1 MCRRHAG
8 SRPHPQAPELKR
20 LRAALGGDLPASW
33 DDIALLRFCLSF
45 TGDAAKQESSVR
57 ACIAWRAKNAAMLDA
72 VATGTPLPK
81 DALIKSLCLTDYH
94 GATQLGEPVSIVR
107 AGLCSP
113 PALLAVVSSEEF
125 AEWLLY
131 QKEVSFRICDAATRK
146 SRLLVKC
153 ITVVDLLGVTVMSAS
168 SSASI
173 QYQKIVAE
181 TGKIS
186 EFVYPQLLGRQIL
199 LHPPRF
205 FAAIF
210 SVIKQFM
217 SERVVEKLG
226 FCPGP
231 GEQHGNSAS
240 VCPYASRRFDLATLP
255 SFLGGTC
262 KCTALGG
269 CICGTPN
276 ERTNLQDNDGETTVS
291 VGAKKKHAVHITA
304 RAPGATLMWE
314 FSVAKKGI
322 EFSAAVTP
330 EVGEPMT
337 LAPVCKHRAEDGVI
351 KGSVFVPVAGT
362 VSVTFDNGH
371 SRLTSKSVTYNV
383 ACIAKSVDGAGAD
396 AVVMSPAVTTEQV
409 ASADADA
416 ADDDDDDDDA
426 EEAAETVAA

>member
-1 MCRRHAG
+1 V
-8 SRPHPQAPELKR
+8 
-20 LRAALGGDLPASW
+20 
-33 DDIALLRFCLSF
+33 
-45 TGDAAKQESSVR
+45 SV
-57 ACIAWRAKNAAMLDA
+57 
-72 VATGTPLPK
+72 
-81 DALIKSLCLTDYH
+81 
-94 GATQLGEPVSIVR
+94 VR

-153 ITVVDLLGVTVMSAS
+153 ITVVDLLGVTIASAS
-168 SSASI
+168 GSASI

-240 VCPYASRRFDLATLP
+240 MCPYASRRFDLATLP

-291 VGAKKKHAVHITA
+291 VGARMKHAVHITA
-304 RAPGATLMWE
+304 RAPGATLIWE

-330 EVGEPMT
+330 EAGGPMT
-337 LAPVCKHRAEDGVI
+337 LAPMCKYRAEDGSI
-351 KGSVFVPVAGT
+351 KGSVVVPVAGT
-362 VSVTFDNGH
+362 VSVVFDNSH

-396 AVVMSPAVTTEQV
+396 AVAMAVTTEQG
-409 ASADADA
+409 ASAPDAGA
-416 ADDDDDDDDA
+416 AADDDDDDDDDA
-426 EEAAETVAA
+426 EEKPAKAA